1 MVLAR
6 KPLIASFV
14 FALVGGIAGTASAQS
29 LVPPGVWGYGWGEF
43 PYWLKPTYG
52 YPYEEMTVRPQLPP
66 VVCGYQPTP
75 VYDVKKPHK
84 VIGYSQTYVCGP

>member
-1 MVLAR
+1 MSVRIL
-6 KPLIASFV
+6 
-14 FALVGGIAGTASAQS
+14 TASLMAIVAGLVASSSPALAQS
-29 LVPPGVWGYGWGEF
+29 LVPPGVYGYGWGEY

-52 YPYEEMTVRPQLPP
+52 YPYEELTVRPQLPP